1 MANVL
6 NPEPES
12 ITLNTTLEPTTLEP
26 ATELE
31 QPPFESTSN
40 PETAEV
46 VEVPALDAD
55 APTEPVAKAV
65 PVEAAP
71 AEEIAP
77 EIVAQAEPVVEAKAE
92 PVVAAAAEP
101 VVEAKAEPVVAAKAE
116 PVVEA
121 KAEPVVEAKAEPV
134 VAAVAET
141 AAEIQAAPEAAPPAT
156 AAAPVARAKAPEH
169 GLESMDDFSAALA
182 AFEREQAAEAAA
194 VEAYGDKIV
203 SGTVIKQTE
212 KHLVVDVGLKSEGLV
227 PLEQVL
233 DHSGAVRFNP
243 GDVIDVVIER
253 EEPEGGYLVSFE
265 RAQRLRIWDT
275 IEKAAN
281 DKTPMTGTVISRVKG
296 GLTVDI
302 GLKAFLPGSQ
312 LEIRPVRNLDGYLG
326 QQIEVRVIKLNKK
339 RGNVV
344 VSRKEILEEEQNAK
358 RSTTLEHLGEGAILT
373 GTVKNLTDYGA
384 FVDLGGIDGLLHI
397 TDMSWGR
404 LTHPR
409 DLVNVG
415 DEIQVKVLKFD
426 KDKQRVSLGFK
437 QLTPDP
443 WLDASER
450 YPVGAH
456 VKGRV
461 LSVTDYGAFVEL
473 EQGIEG
479 LVHLSE
485 MTWSKRLKHPSKLVK
500 PGDEVETV
508 VLSVNPADRR
518 ISLGM
523 KQLLENPWENLTEKY
538 PTGAVV
544 EGRVRNLTDFG
555 AFIEIED
562 GIDGLVHVSNLSWT
576 KRVKHPSEIVKK
588 GEKVKAVVLG
598 VEPAEP
604 ASLAGH
610 QAVAARRLGELL
622 RLASGGRRGPRQG
635 AADGAIWSLRRD
647 RGGCR
652 GSLPHLRGRRRRRIE
667 AGDGPGARLQDHQDQ
682 RRGEEGGLEP
692 ARHRPGGQPHTGRA
706 LQGGYSQASGLQ
718 LHHHARRPDQLA
730 QGRALSRFPFRHQC
744 TTAALRG
751 GRCCLD
757 FVFHSFSLCP
767 ASTLASATPGVSFQ
781 VKESSTMPRNVDA
794 RIPYSA
800 EFQP

>member
-1 MANVL
+1 MSNVL

-12 ITLNTTLEPTTLEP
+12 ITLNTELETPTLEP
-26 ATELE
+26 ATESE
-31 QPPFESTSN
+31 QPSYESTSN
-40 PETAEV
+40 PEKAQV
-46 VEVPALDAD
+46 AQSPALDAD
-55 APTEPVAKAV
+55 APTETGKTETAGSVTE
-65 PVEAAP
+65 EAAP
-71 AEEIAP
+71 AEETAP
-77 EIVAQAEPVVEAKAE
+77 QAQAEV
-92 PVVAAAAEP
+92 
-101 VVEAKAEPVVAAKAE
+101 
-116 PVVEA
+116 
-121 KAEPVVEAKAEPV
+121 
-134 VAAVAET
+134 
-141 AAEIQAAPEAAPPAT
+141 APEPAHAAHDFQA
-156 AAAPVARAKAPEH
+156 
-169 GLESMDDFSAALA
+169 GESMDDFSAALE

-194 VEAYGDKIV
+194 VEAYGDKLV
-203 SGTVIKQTE
+203 TGTVIKQTE

-227 PLEQVL
+227 PLEQVQ
-233 DHSGAVRFNP
+233 DHTGAVKFNP

-253 EEPEGGYLVSFE
+253 EEPEGGYLVSYE
-265 RAQRLRIWDT
+265 RAQRLRVWDT

-281 DKTPMTGTVISRVKG
+281 EKTPVIGTVVSRVKG

-312 LEIRPVRNLDGYLG
+312 IEIRPVRNLDGYLG

-358 RSTTLEHLGEGAILT
+358 RSTTLEHLGEGTVLT

-443 WLDASER
+443 WLDAAER

-598 VEPAEP
+598 VEP
-604 ASLAGH
+604 
-610 QAVAARRLGELL
+610 QNRRLSLGIKQLQPDVWESFFATHRVGDVVHGKVL
-622 RLASGGRRGPRQG
+622 RTAQFG
-635 AADGAIWSLRRD
+635 AFVEIAEGVEGLCHIS
-647 RGGCR
+647 
-652 GSLPHLRGRRRRRIE
+652 E
-667 AGDGPGARLQDHQDQ
+667 AGDDATKL
-682 RRGEEGGLEP
+682 ETGLEHEFKIIKINVEEKKVGLSLR
-692 ARHRPGGQPHTGRA
+692 AVGQEASRA
-706 LQGGYSQASGLQ
+706 QVENYKADA
-718 LHHHARRPDQLA
+718 HKHP
-730 QGRALSRFPFRHQC
+730 
-744 TTAALRG
+744 
-751 GRCCLD
+751 
-757 FVFHSFSLCP
+757 
-767 ASTLASATPGVSFQ
+767 VS
-781 VKESSTMPRNVDA
+781 SSTTTLGDLINWRKGE
-794 RIPYSA
+794 R
-800 EFQP
+800 

>member
-12 ITLNTTLEPTTLEP
+12 ITLNTELEIPTLEP

-31 QPPFESTSN
+31 QPSHESTSN
-40 PETAEV
+40 TETAEV
-46 VEVPALDAD
+46 AAAVEPVALDAD
-55 APTEPVAKAV
+55 ALTEPVA
-65 PVEAAP
+65 EAAP
-71 AEEIAP
+71 A
-77 EIVAQAEPVVEAKAE
+77 AQHTEVEPATPVVEAAAAPAPPAAVQTE
-92 PVVAAAAEP
+92 VAASAE
-101 VVEAKAEPVVAAKAE
+101 AEVQSAPAPPE
-116 PVVEA
+116 PA
-121 KAEPVVEAKAEPV
+121 PPAP
-134 VAAVAET
+134 VAEVVPAIE
-141 AAEIQAAPEAAPPAT
+141 AAAAAPEAHEHAHDA
-156 AAAPVARAKAPEH
+156 H

-194 VEAYGDKIV
+194 VEAYGDKVV
-203 SGTVIKQTE
+203 SATVIKTTD
-212 KHLVVDVGLKSEGLV
+212 KHMIVDVGLKSEGMV
-227 PLEQVL
+227 PIEQVL
-233 DHSGAVRFNP
+233 DHTGAVKFAA

-253 EEPEGGYLVSFE
+253 EEPEGGYLVSYE
-265 RAQRLRIWDT
+265 KAQRMRVWDV

-281 DKTPMTGTVISRVKG
+281 DKTPVMGTVVSRVKG

-358 RSTTLEHLGEGAILT
+358 RSTTLEHLGEGAVLT

-426 KDKQRVSLGFK
+426 KEKQRVSLGFK

-443 WLDASER
+443 WLDATER

-500 PGDEVETV
+500 PADEVETV

-523 KQLLENPWENLTEKY
+523 KQLLDNPWENLTERY
-538 PTGAVV
+538 PAGTVV

-598 VEPAEP
+598 VEP
-604 ASLAGH
+604 
-610 QAVAARRLGELL
+610 QNRRLSLGIKQLQPDVWESFFATHRVGDVVHGKVL
-622 RLASGGRRGPRQG
+622 RTAQFG
-635 AADGAIWSLRRD
+635 AFVEIAEGVEGLCHIS
-647 RGGCR
+647 
-652 GSLPHLRGRRRRRIE
+652 E
-667 AGDGPGARLQDHQDQ
+667 AGDEPGGGHSKL
-682 RRGEEGGLEP
+682 ETGLEHDFKIIKINVEEKKVGLSLR
-692 ARHRPGGQPHTGRA
+692 AVSGHEASREHVEKYKAESHGGGHKAP
-706 LQGGYSQASGLQ
+706 
-718 LHHHARRPDQLA
+718 
-730 QGRALSRFPFRHQC
+730 
-744 TTAALRG
+744 
-751 GRCCLD
+751 
-757 FVFHSFSLCP
+757 
-767 ASTLASATPGVSFQ
+767 VS
-781 VKESSTMPRNVDA
+781 SSTTTLGDLINWKSERE
-794 RIPYSA
+794 S
-800 EFQP
+800 